1 MSLIPK
7 EATKPKEAL
16 EDHTIF
22 LHGPPKIGKS
32 TFAAQFNKPLFLAT
46 EAGLNSLTTYQIPI
60 RDETSNGKKLMAW
73 QKYIQVLTELAISKH
88 DFRTIIVDT
97 VDNLAEYCVE
107 YVYAINRITH
117 ASDLDWG
124 KGWQLLKGEAQHG
137 ISLLMSL
144 GLGVVF
150 VSHSEEKEI
159 RRKGGDS
166 YTKIQDTCP
175 RNFKH
180 MVHALSDMILYATME
195 NGKPVLKTRESD
207 EYLAGNRVGLPETLP
222 FEQPISNPQK
232 AYEAFVEA
240 FYAAKNGTP
249 TKKDGGKKTLI
260 DKILKGEA
268 WLAEKK
274 IDNFDVEKRAVNS
287 RKKHIGTEILKDV
300 SVSRLEEYYQHLR
313 AKSKEVKNGEV
324 PKNG

>member
-7 EATKPKEAL
+7 EATKPKDAL

-46 EAGLNSLTTYQIPI
+46 ERGLNSLTTFQIPI
-60 RDETSNGKKLMAW
+60 HDEQQNGKKVLAW
-73 QKYIQVLTELAISKH
+73 SKYIQALTELAISDH
-88 DFRTIIVDT
+88 DFRTIVVDT
-97 VDNLAEYCVE
+97 VDNLAEYCSE
-107 YVYAINRITH
+107 YVYATHRITH

-124 KGWQLLKGEAQHG
+124 KGWQILKAEAQKG
-137 ISLLMSL
+137 INLLMSL

-150 VSHSEEKEI
+150 ISHSEEKEI

-166 YTKIQDTCP
+166 YTKIQDSCP
-175 RNFKH
+175 KNFKH
-180 MVHALSDMILYATME
+180 LLHALSDMILYATME
-195 NGKPVLKTRESD
+195 NGKPVLKTREND

-222 FEQPISNPQK
+222 FEQSGDNPKK
-232 AYEAFVEA
+232 AYESFVAA
-240 FYAAKNGTP
+240 FYAAKDGSP
-249 TKKDGGKKTLI
+249 LKKSAGKQALI
-260 DKILKGEA
+260 DKILRGEA

-274 IDNFDVEKRAVNS
+274 VDNFDTEKRVTNS
-287 RKKHIGTEILKDV
+287 RKKHMETENLNDA
-300 SVSRLEEYYQHLR
+300 SVSALEGYYQHLR
-313 AKSKEVKNGEV
+313 QKSKGVKNDEV